1 MREKLKCYAA
11 CIGLLLLM
19 VGGQLHA
26 DTTLERVQKKGV
38 LTICADPRNLPYSS
52 SDPETPGL
60 DVEVAQLLAEELGVS
75 LKFHWIDTVRESL
88 LADLLRHHCDC
99 VVGVLIEERAMEE
112 TVEIGKRVDFSTP
125 YLGTGYILATR
136 EGQRTANIRKL
147 DEVKTETIGTEAGS
161 VAGDMLKQKG
171 YSRRLYPSQIAVL
184 NALQKGQIA
193 YGCLWAN
200 AGWLIKKGPP
210 TFRRGA
216 ESTEAGYP
224 DLKLLD
230 GYVPEP
236 GFRWSVSVAV
246 RKGDEDFKNAIN
258 SAIHEK
264 LTGEQIQKI
273 CKKYHLP
280 YYPPFNQTEQ

>member
-38 LTICADPRNLPYSS
+38 LTICADPHNLPYSS
-52 SDPETPGL
+52 SDPKTPGF

-75 LKFHWIDTVRESL
+75 LKFHWIDTVRDSL
-88 LADLLRHHCDC
+88 LADLLRYHCDC
-99 VVGVLIEERAMEE
+99 VLGVLIEERAMEE
-112 TVEIGKRVDFSTP
+112 TIEIGKRVDFSTP
-125 YLGTGYILATR
+125 YFGTGYILVTQ
-136 EGQRTANIRKL
+136 EGQQSANIRKL
-147 DEVKTETIGTEAGS
+147 DEVKTETLGTEAGS

-171 YSRRLYPSQIAVL
+171 YNRRLYPSQIAVL

-200 AGWLIKKGPP
+200 AGWLIKKGSPNP
-210 TFRRGA
+210 RRGA
-216 ESTEAGYP
+216 ESTEKAYP
-224 DLKLLD
+224 DLKLID